1 MGGGTLISLVRF
13 VTFFQRGGFI
23 LRPSF
28 SQDCNCLEIYIA
40 FVWSMIIQSST
51 QRPYGL
57 FTSFAYRTVLLRN
70 LHSARTGFIF
80 TQLPYGPFEFNT
92 VRYFF
97 ETFIQPVRVSF
108 LHNYRTVLLNSILQ
122 GVYCTVQYC
131 TFTYKGGGSSP
142 SGSIPRPSPL
152 VTRARMCSHSLTI
165 SNLTLP
171 RCHVNF
177 RVSKSFESRTVVRYL
192 HCTGFLSYRT
202 GFS

>member
-1 MGGGTLISLVRF
+1 MGGRTHQFGSFCYLFPTGRVPSSA
-13 VTFFQRGGFI
+13 FI
-23 LRPSF
+23 F
-28 SQDCNCLEIYIA
+28 SRLQLLEIYIA

-108 LHNYRTVLLNSILQ
+108 LHNYRTVFWMQYSK
-122 GVYCTVQYC
+122 GVYRTVQYFS
-131 TFTYKGGGSSP
+131 FTYKGRGFLALWLDPTPFSLGH
-142 SGSIPRPSPL
+142 
-152 VTRARMCSHSLTI
+152 ACSHV
-165 SNLTLP
+165 LP
-171 RCHVNF
+171 QSHHFQPDPPKMSC
-177 RVSKSFESRTVVRYL
+177 
-192 HCTGFLSYRT
+192 
-202 GFS
+202 

>member
-1 MGGGTLISLVRF
+1 MVRF

-57 FTSFAYRTVLLRN
+57 LPVL
-70 LHSARTGFIF
+70 H
-80 TQLPYGPFEFNT
+80 T
-92 VRYFF
+92 VRYFC

-108 LHNYRTVLLNSILQ
+108 LHNYRTVLLNSIPY
-122 GVYCTVQYC
+122 GTSSKPSFSPYGFHFYTTTVRSFECNTPKEY
-131 TFTYKGGGSSP
+131 TVRYNTSLSPTRGGGSSP

-171 RCHVNF
+171 RCHGNF

>member
-1 MGGGTLISLVRF
+1 MVRF

-40 FVWSMIIQSST
+40 FVWSMIIQSPT

-108 LHNYRTVLLNSILQ
+108 LHNYHTVFLNAILQ
-122 GVYCTVQYC
+122 R
-131 TFTYKGGGSSP
+131 
-142 SGSIPRPSPL
+142 SIPYGTILHFHLQGEGVPRPLARSHTLLPWSRVLECAPTVSPFP
-152 VTRARMCSHSLTI
+152 T
-165 SNLTLP
+165 
-171 RCHVNF
+171 
-177 RVSKSFESRTVVRYL
+177 
-192 HCTGFLSYRT
+192 
-202 GFS
+202 